1 MENLIEVPNEFL
13 LLIQVQLMIQNKTGI
28 LNLKTLK
35 TQVPID
41 YLKKKKKKKKKPIP
55 LFEWKMIDLQHHH
68 NNCTTS
74 SHMGW
79 SPVCETHLM

>member
-35 TQVPID
+35 TQVP
-41 YLKKKKKKKKKPIP
+41 KKKKKKNQVPYLNGK
-55 LFEWKMIDLQHHH
+55 
-68 NNCTTS
+68 
-74 SHMGW
+74 
-79 SPVCETHLM
+79 